1 MALSKLNNWNAP
13 LAAFGFPGDV
23 FTGRLEATSGAAIS
37 VNIIASTHCTLTIEQ
52 SYNTTNWYYS
62 NQLDISA
69 GQLLTLQVPVV
80 MPNFRVN
87 VLNEE
92 QVTQTYFNMNTS
104 LVPQLTQNFNI
115 RHLTPETDSISV
127 DLSGV
132 TLEVGTTINIGNF
145 PALQNTYDASAC
157 SLLTDA
163 VAVLTDISNN
173 GLTLP
178 PVLDIS
184 GTVVV
189 SRITDALPAGT
200 NSLGSTV
207 CQGIIPHPTG
217 DPDVPAKV
225 SVVAM
230 TSPAQYGYEQMNGF
244 AIYTSGFSPEDTSI
258 KNSSILIAGQK
269 TSNSTYGLAQMDDAL
284 NIKTVINAELPAGT
298 QAIGSVSVSN
308 FPTLQDTYDASANAL
323 LTEAVA
329 VLTDISNNGLALP
342 PVLDIS
348 GTVLTNAIDVV
359 SKSQVPLYSL
369 ALDGGVFGIINQL
382 FTYST
387 AADPS
392 NNAQSS
398 IVACGVDDTGIDGG
412 VRPLPLTNPYI
423 SPITYTPYVRS
434 YIEATN
440 EQDTR
445 QEGSSAVSY
454 GKTRNETGA
463 FYSYRPLS
471 LAPNRNIVDVSANE
485 LYVKDL
491 DVTTAVNTV
500 TDTLDSV
507 IVTQAAVSVS
517 DLTLLSPPVNYKVVS
532 VGNTDWRVLNASFQ
546 PSGAIDEAYMVAQ
559 TRYVLAANMTS
570 AQLAWGWDTGNFG
583 GNPSDGNRNAIGS
596 TFIYNGATLPAPM
609 PTVFNF
615 TTTDFS
621 NPPFVYTP
629 SGGAPAFGADPANNF
644 QITVTSNPT
653 TFQYEFSNPIFGGS
667 WTQSGGTGQWLI
679 PGTVFNGTYYGNLC
693 YITLNFSNPLS
704 PSISIAGTQENATDP
719 IMRFFQSSVLVNQV
733 FPATVV
739 GTGTG
744 TAVLQNASSVN
755 VTGTVAAVLNG
766 NVNIGTIGEG
776 TASIGSTVLQSR
788 NQNGTIQNV
797 SCLNHFPPQFGGQNV
812 HALYVN
818 GFAYA
823 NNAQTQESNSTVSY
837 GKDGSGVLNAMPLTT
852 GGAEVKTSI
861 TQSLP
866 AGSNAIGSVG
876 LTASLNTA
884 TYNQAVT
891 AGSFAGLIYTMGENS
906 LVDVLL
912 LATGTILSGTV
923 RLEYSIDGINWF
935 PNNTTNYT
943 ISTADPHQTIIG
955 LRTGSQYIR
964 IGSVSTSTFRATN
977 LQMTY
982 SSKRN

>member
-13 LAAFGFPGDV
+13 LAAYGFPGDV
-23 FTGRLEATSGAAIS
+23 FTGRPEATSGAAIS

-52 SYNTTNWYYS
+52 SYNTSNWYYS

-104 LVPQLTQNFNI
+104 LVPQLTQDFNI
-115 RHLTPETDSISV
+115 RHLTPETDSVAV

-132 TLEVGTTINIGNF
+132 TLEIGTTINVGNF
-145 PALQNTYDASAC
+145 PTLQNTYDASAC
-157 SLLTDA
+157 LLLTDAVSVLTDISNNALVLPPVLDISGSVFVANFPAVQDTYDASANVLLAEVVSVLTDISNNGLILPPVLDISGSVFVMNFPAVQDTYDASANVLLAEA

-184 GTVVV
+184 G
-189 SRITDALPAGT
+189 
-200 NSLGSTV
+200 
-207 CQGIIPHPTG
+207 
-217 DPDVPAKV
+217 
-225 SVVAM
+225 SV
-230 TSPAQYGYEQMNGF
+230 F
-244 AIYTSGFSPEDTSI
+244 
-258 KNSSILIAGQK
+258 
-269 TSNSTYGLAQMDDAL
+269 
-284 NIKTVINAELPAGT
+284 VINFPA
-298 QAIGSVSVSN
+298 I
-308 FPTLQDTYDASANAL
+308 QDTYDASANVL
-323 LTEAVA
+323 LAEAVS

-342 PVLDIS
+342 AVLDIS
-348 GTVLTNAIDVV
+348 GTVLTNAIDIVL
-359 SKSQVPLYSL
+359 KSQVPLSSF
-369 ALDGGVFGIINQL
+369 AFDGGAQFGTINQL
-382 FTYST
+382 FTYSS
-387 AADPS
+387 ASDPS
-392 NNAQSS
+392 NNPLSS
-398 IVACGVDDTGIDGG
+398 IVACGIDDTAVDGG
-412 VRPLPLTNPYI
+412 VRGLPLTNPYI
-423 SPITYTPYVRS
+423 NPITYRPFVRS
-434 YIEATN
+434 YIEARNKQEPTK
-440 EQDTR
+440 
-445 QEGSSAVSY
+445 EGSSVVSY
-454 GKTRNETGA
+454 GRGRNNNGEN
-463 FYSYRPLS
+463 YQYLPLTV
-471 LAPNRNIVDVSANE
+471 ATNRNIVDVSANE

-500 TDTLDSV
+500 ADTLDSV
-507 IVTQAAVSVS
+507 IVTQSAVSVS
-517 DLTLLSPPVNYKVVS
+517 ALTLLDPPVNYKVVS
-532 VGNTDWRVLNASFQ
+532 VGNTDWRVLSASFQ
-546 PSGAIDEAYMVAQ
+546 PTGAIDMADMVAQ
-559 TRYVLAANMTS
+559 TRYVLAANMTG
-570 AQLAWGWDTGNFG
+570 AQLNYGWDTGNFG
-583 GNPSDGNRNAIGS
+583 GNPGDGNRNSIGS

-609 PTVFNF
+609 PTNFNLSDA
-615 TTTDFS
+615 DFHNAAALGWTYS
-621 NPPFVYTP
+621 PG
-629 SGGAPAFGADPANNF
+629 GGAPVFGADPSDF
-644 QITVTSNPT
+644 FTIGIDSNPT
-653 TFQYEFSNPIFGGS
+653 TFQYQIDIYAALGP
-667 WTQSGGTGQWLI
+667 WTEGGGTGQWMI
-679 PGTVFNGTYYGNLC
+679 PGSYFNGTYGNLC
-693 YITLNFSNPLS
+693 YITLNFSNPLA
-704 PSISIAGTQENATDP
+704 PEITIAGEQTNATDP
-719 IMRFFQSSVLVNQV
+719 IMKFFQSSVLVNQV

-766 NVNIGTIGEG
+766 EVNVGTIGAG

-797 SCLNHFPPQFGGQNV
+797 SCLAHFPPQFGGQNV

-823 NNAQTQESNSTVSY
+823 NGGQTIESNSSVSY
-837 GKDGSGVLNAMPLTT
+837 GKDGNGLLKEMPLTT

-891 AGSFAGLIYTMGENS
+891 AGSFAGTTYTVGENS

-912 LATGTILSGTV
+912 LATGSITSGTV
-923 RLEYSIDGINWF
+923 RLEYSIDGTNWF

-964 IGSVSTSTFRATN
+964 IGSVSTSTFRADN
-977 LQMTY
+977 LNMTY